1 MERVGYSEWKD
12 TDQLSLA
19 EPKSSSKSW
28 SAGSRLLLMGCW
40 ATLPRY
46 LVMVVTLILW
56 GSLLSIMLTKGSET
70 SVELGLLQEEQN
82 RLSTNGSEML
92 EQLETIKKKLETM
105 GSQQQESKQK
115 LEALSTQQL
124 ETIKRKLEVLG
135 SQHLEIKSQASTR
148 SEALRRLQDEQ
159 SRLSTRVTKE
169 LDQTGKALEDL
180 RSEMFRVVGAS
191 QSGNASSC
199 KPCPP
204 GWRNFEGSCY
214 FFSSTTLLWPQA
226 KDNCIEHG
234 AHLVII
240 NNQHEQD
247 FLTQNDGKGYWIG
260 LTDMESEGTHKW
272 IDGTDL
278 TFTYWNTGE
287 PNDSRGVE
295 DCVMM
300 LTHGRWND
308 FRCTSDS
315 DNWICEKKQIC

>member
-1 MERVGYSEWKD
+1 MEQVGYREWKD
-12 TDQLSLA
+12 TDQFSLA
-19 EPKSSSKSW
+19 EPRSSSNSW
-28 SAGSRLLLMGCW
+28 TGGSRLLLMGCW

-46 LVMVVTLILW
+46 LVMAVTLVLW
-56 GSLLSIMLTKGSET
+56 GSLLSVMLAKGSET
-70 SVELGLLQEEQN
+70 SMELGLLQEEQN

-135 SQHLEIKSQASTR
+135 SQHLEIKSQASAR

-159 SRLSTRVTKE
+159 FRLSTRVTKE
-169 LDQTGKALEDL
+169 LAQSGKALEDL
-180 RSEMFRVVGAS
+180 RGEMFRVVSAS

-199 KPCPP
+199 QPCPP
-204 GWRNFEGSCY
+204 GWRKFEDSCY
-214 FFSSTTLLWPQA
+214 FFSVTTLLWQEA
-226 KDNCIEHG
+226 KDHCIEQG

-240 NNQHEQD
+240 NNQQEQN

-260 LTDMESEGTHKW
+260 LTDMDTEGTHQW

-278 TFTYWNTGE
+278 IFTYWNTGE

-300 LTHGRWND
+300 LTTGRWND